1 MVIIVV
7 FVQIFDFFFMKS
19 AQHGGVRGSRALGV
33 TAPLSLDGP
42 TDRDEVLTTDLH
54 GKLDFS
60 RISLYDFFFQKL
72 SSHSD
77 HSTRTMVSPIESK
90 S

>member
-1 MVIIVV
+1 MIFAVLADFNRIFGLK
-7 FVQIFDFFFMKS
+7 FVKS

-54 GKLDFS
+54 G
-60 RISLYDFFFQKL
+60 
-72 SSHSD
+72 
-77 HSTRTMVSPIESK
+77 TPK
-90 S
+90 SQI